1 MWFSSDNAAGV
12 APEVL
17 QAMADAAPGWAMAY
31 GADEGTSRAAEM
43 IRDRF
48 EAPEAAVYFVATG
61 TAANSLALACLA
73 DPWSAIYCHQSAHI
87 EEDEC
92 NGPEFYSGGA
102 KLALIPGEHG
112 RMTPDGLQTR
122 LDRTAQGDV
131 HGAQRGP
138 LSLTNATEAGTLYDP
153 SAVDALTSVARKAES
168 AVHMDGTRFAYAV
181 AALGCTPAELS
192 WKAGVDIL
200 CLGATKNGAMAAEA
214 VILFDPKLAW
224 EFELR
229 RKRAGHLFSKMRFL
243 AAQFEAMMTDD
254 LWLKLA
260 SRANETA
267 AGLAEG
273 LSKVSHAKLI
283 HPVEANLMFVD
294 LPRSVHV
301 AARSKGA
308 LYALMGDLEGPDD
321 EMLTCRL
328 VCSAQTT
335 EDEVGAFLKAIA

>member
-31 GADEGTSRAAEM
+31 GNDEKTSRAAAM
-43 IRDRF
+43 IRERF
-48 EAPEAAVYFVATG
+48 EAPDAAVYFVATG
-61 TAANSLALACLA
+61 TAANSLSLACLA
-73 DPWSAIYCHQSAHI
+73 EPWSAIYCHETAHI

-92 NGPEFYSGGA
+92 NGPEFFSGGA
-102 KLALIPGEHG
+102 KLALIGGEHG
-112 RMTPDGLQTR
+112 RMSPADLKTR
-122 LDRTAQGDV
+122 IDRTAEGDV
-131 HGAQRGP
+131 HCAQRGP
-138 LSLTNATEAGTLYDP
+138 LSITNATEAGTIYDP
-153 SAVDALTSVARKAES
+153 AAVSALAEVAKRAGC
-168 AVHMDGTRFAYAV
+168 AVHMDGTRFAYAT
-181 AALGCTPAELS
+181 AALGCAPAELS

-214 VILFDPKLAW
+214 VILFDPKHAW

-243 AAQFEAMMTDD
+243 AAQFEAMMRDD

-260 SRANETA
+260 ARANATA
-267 AGLAEG
+267 AHLAGGLG
-273 LSKVSHAKLI
+273 RISHAKLV

-294 LPRSVHV
+294 LPRAVHQKARAEG
-301 AARSKGA
+301 AA
-308 LYALMGDLEGPDD
+308 YALIGDIEGDGD

-328 VCSAQTT
+328 VCSSQTT
-335 EDEVGAFLKAIA
+335 AEEVDAFLKVIA

>member
-31 GADEGTSRAAEM
+31 GDDEGTSRAAEM

-61 TAANSLALACLA
+61 TAANSLSLACLA
-73 DPWSAIYCHQSAHI
+73 EPWNAIYCHQSAHI

-92 NGPEFYSGGA
+92 NGPEFYTGGA
-102 KLALIPGEHG
+102 KLALIPGDHG
-112 RMTPDGLQTR
+112 RMSPEGLQAR

-138 LSLTNATEAGTLYDP
+138 LSITNATEAGTLYDP
-153 SAVDALTSVARKAES
+153 GAVTALTAVAQKADIG
-168 AVHMDGTRFAYAV
+168 VHMDGTRFAYAI

-200 CLGATKNGAMAAEA
+200 CLGATKNGAIAAEA
-214 VILFDPKLAW
+214 VVLFDPKLAW

-260 SRANETA
+260 TRANATA
-267 AGLAEG
+267 AGLADG
-273 LSKVSHAKLI
+273 LASLAHAKLI

-294 LPRSVHV
+294 LPRAIHKE
-301 AARSKGA
+301 ARAKGA
-308 LYALMGDLEGPDD
+308 AYALMGNLNGPDD

-335 EDEVGAFLKAIA
+335 SEEVDAFLKAIA

>member
-31 GADEGTSRAAEM
+31 GNDERTSRAAAL
-43 IRDRF
+43 IRERF
-48 EAPEAAVYFVATG
+48 EAPGAAVYFVATG
-61 TAANSLALACLA
+61 TAANSLSLACLA
-73 DPWSAIYCHQSAHI
+73 EPWSAIYCHEKAHI

-92 NGPEFYSGGA
+92 NGPEFFAGGA

-112 RMTPDGLQTR
+112 RMTAEGLQAR
-122 LDRTAQGDV
+122 LDRTSQGDV
-131 HGAQRGP
+131 HGAQHGP
-138 LSLTNATEAGTLYDP
+138 LSLTNATEAGTIYDP
-153 SAVDALTSVARKAES
+153 AAVTALSDVARAAGC

-181 AALGCTPAELS
+181 AALGCAPADLS

-214 VILFDPKLAW
+214 VILFDPELAW

-260 SRANETA
+260 ARANATA
-267 AGLAEG
+267 AHLADGLG
-273 LSKVSHAKLI
+273 KVSHAKLV
-283 HPVEANLMFVD
+283 HPVDANLMFVD
-294 LPRSVHV
+294 LPRSVHRKARAEG
-301 AARSKGA
+301 AA
-308 LYALMGDLEGPDD
+308 YALLGGLEGDNE

-335 EDEVGAFLKAIA
+335 EEEVDAFLKVIA

>member
-31 GADEGTSRAAEM
+31 GNDEGTSRAADM

-61 TAANSLALACLA
+61 TAANSLSLACLA
-73 DPWSAIYCHQSAHI
+73 EPWSAIYCHQSAHI

-92 NGPEFYSGGA
+92 NGPEFFSGGA

-112 RMTPDGLQTR
+112 RMTPDGLQAR

-138 LSLTNATEAGTLYDP
+138 LSITNATEAGTLYDP
-153 SAVDALTSVARKAES
+153 AAVDALTSVAKKADI

-260 SRANETA
+260 SRANETSA
-267 AGLAEG
+267 TLAEG
-273 LSKVSHAKLI
+273 LSKLSHAKLV

-294 LPRSVHV
+294 LPRSVHA

-308 LYALMGDLEGPDD
+308 AYALMGDLEGPGD

-335 EDEVGAFLKAIA
+335 RNEVEDFLKAIA

>member
-31 GADEGTSRAAEM
+31 GADEKTSRAAEM
-43 IRDRF
+43 IRERF
-48 EAPEAAVYFVATG
+48 DAPDAAVYFVATG
-61 TAANSLALACLA
+61 TAANSLSLACLA
-73 DPWSAIYCHQSAHI
+73 KPWSAIYCHEAAHI

-102 KLALIPGEHG
+102 KLALIPGDHG
-112 RMTPDGLQTR
+112 RMSPEDLKSR
-122 LDRTAQGDV
+122 IDRTAEGDV
-131 HGAQRGP
+131 HCAQRGP
-138 LSLTNATEAGTLYDP
+138 LSITNATEAGTIYDP
-153 SAVDALTSVARKAES
+153 AAVAALTDVAKKAGCP
-168 AVHMDGTRFAYAV
+168 VHMDGTRFAYAT

-192 WKAGVDIL
+192 WRAGVDIL

-254 LWLKLA
+254 LWLTLA
-260 SRANETA
+260 AHANATA
-267 AGLAEG
+267 TYLAEG
-273 LSKVSHAKLI
+273 LGKVAHAKLI
-283 HPVEANLMFVD
+283 HPVDANLMFVD
-294 LPRSVHV
+294 LPRAVHQRARAEG
-301 AARSKGA
+301 AA
-308 LYALMGDLEGPDD
+308 YALIGDLDGAGD
-321 EMLTCRL
+321 EVLTCRL

-335 EDEVGAFLKAIA
+335 VEEVDAFLKVIA

>member
-31 GADEGTSRAAEM
+31 GNDEGTSRAAEM

-48 EAPEAAVYFVATG
+48 EAPEAKVYFVATG

-112 RMTPDGLQTR
+112 RMTPQALQAR
-122 LDRTAQGDV
+122 LDRTSQGDV

-138 LSLTNATEAGTLYDP
+138 LSITNATEAGTLYDP
-153 SAVDALTSVARKAES
+153 SAVDALTAVARKAEI

-214 VILFDPKLAW
+214 VILFGPKLAW

-243 AAQFEAMMTDD
+243 AAQFEAMMTND

-260 SRANETA
+260 GRANATA
-267 AGLAEG
+267 AALAEG

-294 LPRSVHV
+294 LPRSVHS
-301 AARSKGA
+301 AARNKGA
-308 LYALMGDLEGPDD
+308 AYALMGDLEGPGD

-335 EDEVGAFLKAIA
+335 EDEVDAFLKVIA

>member
-31 GADEGTSRAAEM
+31 GNDEGTSRAAAM

-48 EAPEAAVYFVATG
+48 EAPDAAVYFVATG
-61 TAANSLALACLA
+61 TAANSLSLACLA
-73 DPWSAIYCHQSAHI
+73 EPWSAIYCHQSAHI

-92 NGPEFYSGGA
+92 NGPEFFSGGA
-102 KLALIPGEHG
+102 KLALIEGEHG
-112 RMTPDGLQTR
+112 RMSPEGLQTR
-122 LDRTAQGDV
+122 LDKTAQGDV
-131 HGAQRGP
+131 HCAQHGP
-138 LSLTNATEAGTLYDP
+138 LSITNATEAGTLYDP
-153 SAVDALTSVARKAES
+153 SDVDALTAVAKKADIS
-168 AVHMDGTRFAYAV
+168 VHMDGTRFAYAV

-200 CLGATKNGAMAAEA
+200 CLGATKNGAIAAEA

-254 LWLKLA
+254 LWLTLA
-260 SRANETA
+260 SRANATA
-267 AGLAEG
+267 AALADG
-273 LSKVSHAKLI
+273 LSKLSHAKLI

-294 LPRSVHV
+294 LPRSVHRD
-301 AARSKGA
+301 ARAKGA
-308 LYALMGDLEGPDD
+308 AYALLGDLNGPDK

-328 VCSAQTT
+328 VCSAQTAG
-335 EDEVGAFLKAIA
+335 EEVDAFLKAVA

>member
-17 QAMADAAPGWAMAY
+17 LAMTNAAPGWAMAY
-31 GADEGTSRAAEM
+31 GNDEGTSRAADM

-73 DPWSAIYCHQSAHI
+73 EPWNAIYCHQSAHI

-92 NGPEFYSGGA
+92 NGPEFFSGGA

-112 RMTPDGLQTR
+112 RMMPEGLQAR

-138 LSLTNATEAGTLYDP
+138 LSITNATEAGTLYDP
-153 SAVDALTSVARKAES
+153 SAVDALSAVAMKADVS
-168 AVHMDGTRFAYAV
+168 VHMDGTRFAYAV

-200 CLGATKNGAMAAEA
+200 CLGATKNGAIAAEA

-254 LWLKLA
+254 LWLELA
-260 SRANETA
+260 GRANATA
-267 AGLAEG
+267 GRLADG
-273 LSKVSHAKLI
+273 LSKLSHANLI
-283 HPVEANLMFVD
+283 HPVEANLMFVE
-294 LPRSVHV
+294 LPRRIHKS
-301 AARSKGA
+301 ARAKGA
-308 LYALMGDLEGPDD
+308 AYALIGDLDGPDD

-335 EDEVGAFLKAIA
+335 GEEVDAFLKVIT

>member
-31 GADEGTSRAAEM
+31 GDDEGTSRAAEM

-61 TAANSLALACLA
+61 TAANSLSLACLA
-73 DPWSAIYCHQSAHI
+73 EPWNAIYCHQSAHI

-92 NGPEFYSGGA
+92 NGPEFYTGGA
-102 KLALIPGEHG
+102 KLALIPGDHG
-112 RMTPDGLQTR
+112 RMSPDGLQVR

-138 LSLTNATEAGTLYDP
+138 LSITNATEAGTLYDP
-153 SAVDALTSVARKAES
+153 GAVTALTAVAQKADIG
-168 AVHMDGTRFAYAV
+168 VHMDGTRFAYAI

-200 CLGATKNGAMAAEA
+200 CLGATKNGAIAAEA

-260 SRANETA
+260 TRANATA
-267 AGLAEG
+267 ARLADGLAS
-273 LSKVSHAKLI
+273 LAHAKLI

-294 LPRSVHV
+294 LPRAIHKE
-301 AARSKGA
+301 ARAKGA
-308 LYALMGDLEGPDD
+308 AYALMGNLDGPDD

-335 EDEVGAFLKAIA
+335 SEEVDAFLKAIA

>member
-31 GADEGTSRAAEM
+31 GNDEKTSRAADM

-48 EAPEAAVYFVATG
+48 DAPEAAVYFVATG
-61 TAANSLALACLA
+61 TAANSLSLACLA
-73 DPWSAIYCHQSAHI
+73 EPWSAIYCHQSAHI

-92 NGPEFYSGGA
+92 NGPEFYTGGA

-112 RMTPDGLQTR
+112 RMTPDGLQAR
-122 LDRTAQGDV
+122 LDRTSQGDV

-138 LSLTNATEAGTLYDP
+138 LSITNATEAGTLYDP
-153 SAVDALTSVARKAES
+153 SAVDALTSVAKKAEI

-254 LWLKLA
+254 LWLTLA
-260 SRANETA
+260 ARANATA
-267 AGLAEG
+267 AELAEG
-273 LSKVSHAKLI
+273 LSKVSHAKLL
-283 HPVEANLMFVD
+283 HPVDANLMFVD
-294 LPRSVHV
+294 LPRSVHA
-301 AARSKGA
+301 AARRKGA
-308 LYALMGDLEGPDD
+308 AYALMGDLEGPDD

-335 EDEVGAFLKAIA
+335 GEEVDVFLKAIA

>member
-31 GADEGTSRAAEM
+31 GNDEDTSRAAAM
-43 IRDRF
+43 IKDRF
-48 EAPEAAVYFVATG
+48 EAPDAAVYFVATG
-61 TAANSLALACLA
+61 TAANSLSLACLA
-73 DPWSAIYCHQSAHI
+73 EPWSAIYCHQSAHI

-92 NGPEFYSGGA
+92 NGPEFFSGGA
-102 KLALIPGEHG
+102 KLALIEGEHG
-112 RMTPDGLQTR
+112 RMSAEGLQAR
-122 LDRTAQGDV
+122 LDQTAQGDV
-131 HGAQRGP
+131 HCAQHGP
-138 LSLTNATEAGTLYDP
+138 LSITNATEAGTLYDP
-153 SAVDALTSVARKAES
+153 SAVDALTDVAGTADIS
-168 AVHMDGTRFAYAV
+168 VHMDGTRFAYAV

-200 CLGATKNGAMAAEA
+200 CLGATKNGAIAAEA

-254 LWLKLA
+254 LWLSLA
-260 SRANETA
+260 SRANTTA
-267 AGLAEG
+267 AALASG
-273 LSKVSHAKLI
+273 LSKLSHAKLI

-294 LPRSVHV
+294 LPRSIHRE
-301 AARSKGA
+301 ARNKGA
-308 LYALMGDLEGPDD
+308 AYALLGDLNGPDD
-321 EMLTCRL
+321 ELLTCRL

-335 EDEVGAFLKAIA
+335 GDEVDAFLKAVS